1 MQTSFKSA
9 GRPVPASSSAAPQ
22 GHPATSNEKHVSHLA
37 AAARHSVARYGNTRH
52 WAVRDPAGEL
62 VCVAVYLRGARE
74 AAARLD
80 ASFTDVSK
88 EGSRS

>member
-22 GHPATSNEKHVSHLA
+22 GHPATSNRNHGSDLA
-37 AAARHSVARYGNTRH
+37 SPARHSVARYGNTRH

-62 VCVAVYLRGARE
+62 VYLRGARE

>member
-22 GHPATSNEKHVSHLA
+22 GHPATSNASHVTHLPA
-37 AAARHSVARYGNTRH
+37 AACHSVARYGNTRH

>member
-22 GHPATSNEKHVSHLA
+22 GHPATWNPQHA
-37 AAARHSVARYGNTRH
+37 ADLLPAARHSVARYGNTRH

-74 AAARLD
+74 AATRLD
-80 ASFTDVSK
+80 ASSTTGSR

>member
-22 GHPATSNEKHVSHLA
+22 GHPALSNPHHGSDLPP
-37 AAARHSVARYGNTRH
+37 AARHSVARYGKTRH

-80 ASFTDVSK
+80 AAVTNVRNA
-88 EGSRS
+88 GSRS

>member
-22 GHPATSNEKHVSHLA
+22 GHPAPSNVA
-37 AAARHSVARYGNTRH
+37 RCATFPAAARHSVARYGNTRH
-52 WAVRDPAGEL
+52 WAVRDPGGEL

-80 ASFTDVSK
+80 ASSTTGSR